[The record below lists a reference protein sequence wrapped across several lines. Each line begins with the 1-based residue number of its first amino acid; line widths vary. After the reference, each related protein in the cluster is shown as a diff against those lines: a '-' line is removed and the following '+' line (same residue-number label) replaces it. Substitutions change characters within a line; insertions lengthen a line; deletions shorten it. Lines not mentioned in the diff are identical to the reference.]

1 MKWSKYDYRIHG
13 CVNVGDV
20 FLGLNNKLFP
30 EINQENTK
38 EINALLTSSF
48 MWDDKTEFSITVQRN
63 NDIITLKGIT
73 GTPSVKVSGVINDT
87 EASEASK
94 KLRKAW
100 LKN

>member
-1 MKWSKYDYRIHG
+1 M
-13 CVNVGDV
+13 
-20 FLGLNNKLFP
+20 FP
-30 EINQENTK
+30 EINQENTN
-38 EINALLTSSF
+38 EINALLNASF

-63 NDIITLKGIT
+63 NEIITFKGIT
-73 GTPSVKVSGVINDT
+73 GTPSAKVSGVINDT

>member
-1 MKWSKYDYRIHG
+1 
-13 CVNVGDV
+13 
-20 FLGLNNKLFP
+20 
-30 EINQENTK
+30 
-38 EINALLTSSF
+38 

>member
-1 MKWSKYDYRIHG
+1 
-13 CVNVGDV
+13 
-20 FLGLNNKLFP
+20 
-30 EINQENTK
+30 
-38 EINALLTSSF
+38 

-63 NDIITLKGIT
+63 NKILTLKGIT
-73 GTPSVKVSGVINDT
+73 GNPSEKVSGVINNS